1 MYEEQGIKIPSD
13 IAGLMLSGIIS
24 DTLLLASPTTTDL
37 DRNAAKILAKKAKVN
52 LKDYGMDLLGSGVS
66 IEGMS
71 TYDVI
76 YKDFKNYVINDNKFG
91 VGQIFTTN
99 FKTFVD
105 KIDDYVE
112 QLDNISENN
121 NFKIVCLFVTDILQN
136 NSYLLY
142 NSKADL
148 MLADAFSLSEIK
160 EGQLLKGVVSR
171 KKQMIPPIMNV
182 LEKV

>member
-1 MYEEQGIKIPSD
+1 M
-13 IAGLMLSGIIS
+13 
-24 DTLLLASPTTTDL
+24 
-37 DRNAAKILAKKAKVN
+37 
-52 LKDYGMDLLGSGVS
+52 
-66 IEGMS
+66 
-71 TYDVI
+71 
-76 YKDFKNYVINDNKFG
+76 
-91 VGQIFTTN
+91 
-99 FKTFVD
+99 D

>member
-1 MYEEQGIKIPSD
+1 M
-13 IAGLMLSGIIS
+13 
-24 DTLLLASPTTTDL
+24 
-37 DRNAAKILAKKAKVN
+37 
-52 LKDYGMDLLGSGVS
+52 
-66 IEGMS
+66 
-71 TYDVI
+71 
-76 YKDFKNYVINDNKFG
+76 
-91 VGQIFTTN
+91 
-99 FKTFVD
+99 
-105 KIDDYVE
+105 
-112 QLDNISENN
+112 DNISENN